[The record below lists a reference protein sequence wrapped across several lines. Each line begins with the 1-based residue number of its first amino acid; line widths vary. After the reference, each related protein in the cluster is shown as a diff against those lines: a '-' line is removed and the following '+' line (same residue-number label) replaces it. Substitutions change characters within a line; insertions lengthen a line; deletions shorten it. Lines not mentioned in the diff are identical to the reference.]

1 VKISYDRETDSLT
14 ITLRHEHVSE
24 SDEIRPDVIADL
36 AADGTIVRFEI
47 LRASRLVEDPDRVT
61 LEIAEPVVASHR

>member
-1 VKISYDRETDSLT
+1 MKISYDRETDSLT
-14 ITLRHEHVSE
+14 ITLCHEPVSE

-47 LRASRLVEDPDRVT
+47 LQASRLVEDPDRVT
-61 LEIAEPVVASHR
+61 LEIAAPVIASHR

>member
-14 ITLRHEHVSE
+14 ITLRHERVSD

-36 AADGTIVRFEI
+36 AADGRIVRFEI
-47 LRASRLVEDPDRVT
+47 LRASQLVEDPDRVT
-61 LEIAEPVVASHR
+61 LEIAEPVVATRA

>member
-1 VKISYDRETDSLT
+1 MKISFDRETDSLT

-24 SDEIRPDVIADL
+24 SDEIRPDIIADL

-47 LRASRLVEDPDRVT
+47 LQASRLVEEPGRVT
-61 LEIAEPVVASHR
+61 FEIAETVVDTSR

>member
-14 ITLRHEHVSE
+14 ITLRHERVSE

-36 AADGTIVRFEI
+36 AADGRIVRFEI
-47 LRASRLVEDPDRVT
+47 LRASQLVEEPAHVT
-61 LEIAEPVVASHR
+61 LEIAEPVVAIHR

>member
-1 VKISYDRETDSLT
+1 MKISYDRETDSLT
-14 ITLRHEHVSE
+14 ITLRHEPVSE

-61 LEIAEPVVASHR
+61 LEIAELVAATHR

>member
-14 ITLRHEHVSE
+14 ITLRHERVSE

-47 LRASRLVEDPDRVT
+47 LQASRLVEDPDRVT
-61 LEIAEPVVASHR
+61 LEIAEPVIASHR

>member
-1 VKISYDRETDSLT
+1 MKISYDRETDSLT
-14 ITLRHEHVSE
+14 ITLRHEQVSE